1 MGDRFDLVDFID
13 ESGWPYPDETAGAAT
28 PEPADVRAETDDDA
42 VALHALRNAAVAAL
56 SDEERAAIIARFG
69 LDGRPP
75 MTMSELHDELG
86 VSNGR
91 TRAVLTS
98 GLVKLR
104 AALAG

>member
-13 ESGWPYPDETAGAAT
+13 ESGWPYPDETAGS
-28 PEPADVRAETDDDA
+28 PEHEPVDVRAEPDDDL

-69 LDGRPP
+69 LDGHPP
-75 MTMSELHDELG
+75 MTMSELHDKLG
-86 VSNGR
+86 LSNGR

-98 GLVKLR
+98 GLTKLR

>member
-28 PEPADVRAETDDDA
+28 PEPADVRAEPDDDA